1 MLVFVVS
8 GDVAVKSVEP
18 VSGCGAPAVAFY
30 DPGGVNCRVVPDLE
44 LAVFLQKLMDG
55 LLKRCPVVIC
65 AHHRRPRKVVWKAH
79 GAAADK
85 CQTRSICPYT
95 AYLTNPIKNRGFG
108 KQASD
113 LFWYRSVSHLCAKT
127 ENRML
132 FRPVYTENENPHLR
146 GNTLFKEMM
155 YESDGLKDIW

>member
-1 MLVFVVS
+1 MKVV
-8 GDVAVKSVEP
+8 VEP
-18 VSGCGAPAVAFY
+18 NGASA
-30 DPGGVNCRVVPDLE
+30 NE
-44 LAVFLQKLMDG
+44 
-55 LLKRCPVVIC
+55 
-65 AHHRRPRKVVWKAH
+65 
-79 GAAADK
+79 
-85 CQTRSICPYT
+85 CQTRSVRPNA
-95 AYLTNPIKNRGFG
+95 AYLANPLKNRGFG

-113 LFWYRSVSHLCAKT
+113 LFWYRSVSRLCAKT